1 MPRSRLL
8 ALTFSICLMGNA
20 VSASAQV
27 RPPEAAPAKPAGE
40 DLPTGLIPPPLP
52 QQPLAA
58 ELTPPGFA
66 VEFAQR
72 LATDGRLRVAEKAD
86 RAALQQF
93 YAERRNEPVWVTP
106 TGFSAAA
113 MAVLA
118 EIGRADAW
126 GLDAA
131 AFRLPVLAQGGELTR
146 EQRADAEIALGLAIL
161 EYARHAR
168 GGRANP
174 LSLSRN
180 LDRQPQL
187 LDPRSVIEAAA
198 STDAP
203 DAYLRALHP
212 QHPQFERLRQAYLA
226 LKRSGAPLVEPVVQ
240 TKGKSKK
247 KRVAAKAQAG
257 PNLRTLL
264 VNMEQWR
271 WMPEDLGSFYVWV
284 NIPEYAIRVV
294 KDDRVIHS
302 ERVVVGRAS
311 TQTPVFSHRMEQV
324 IFHPY
329 WGVPDS
335 IKTNELLPSLARGNI
350 GVLERQNLRV
360 SYRGRDIN
368 PATVDW
374 TKADMRKFH
383 VYQPPS
389 ANNALGI
396 VKFRFPNKH
405 DVYMHDTP
413 SKSLFNA
420 STRAFSHGCMR
431 VRDPLKLAELVLAE
445 DRGWTA
451 GRVTAAVQRGP
462 KDNQINLT
470 TKVPV
475 HMTYFTA
482 WVDDDGKLRTFGDV
496 YGHENR
502 IALGVAGKAHLIK
515 QERPSKAPPPR
526 RTRERVAP
534 EQTAS
539 TSSRITKGWMRG
551 VFQY

>member
-27 RPPEAAPAKPAGE
+27 RPPEAAPAGE
-40 DLPTGLIPPPLP
+40 DLPAGLIPPPLP

-72 LATDGRLRVAEKAD
+72 LAADGRLRVAEKTD
-86 RAALQQF
+86 RAVLQQF
-93 YAERRNEPVWVTP
+93 YAERRSEPVWVTP
-106 TGFSAAA
+106 TGFSPAA

-131 AFRLPVLAQGGELTR
+131 AFRLPALAQGGELTR
-146 EQRADAEIALGLAIL
+146 NQRADAEIALGLAIL

-198 STDAP
+198 SADAP

-240 TKGKSKK
+240 TKGKPKK

-284 NIPEYAIRVV
+284 NIPEYTVRVV

-368 PATVDW
+368 PASVDW

-420 STRAFSHGCMR
+420 SARAFSHGCMR

-502 IALGVAGKAHLIK
+502 IALGVAGKTHLIK
-515 QERPSKAPPPR
+515 QERPNKAPPPR
-526 RTRERVAP
+526 RTRERVAPP

>member
-27 RPPEAAPAKPAGE
+27 GPPGAAPAGE
-40 DLPTGLIPPPLP
+40 DLPAGLMPPPLP

-72 LATDGRLRVAEKAD
+72 LAIDGRLRVPEKAD

-93 YAERRNEPVWVTP
+93 YAERQNEPVWVTP
-106 TGFSAAA
+106 AGFSPAAT
-113 MAVLA
+113 AVLA

-131 AFRLPVLAQGGELTR
+131 AFRVPALAQGGELTR
-146 EQRADAEIALGLAIL
+146 NQRAEAEIALGLAIL

-198 STDAP
+198 STDVP

-226 LKRSGAPLVEPVVQ
+226 LKRIDPPPVEQVAQ
-240 TKGKSKK
+240 TKGKGKSKH
-247 KRVAAKAQAG
+247 KRPAAKAQAG

-284 NIPEYAIRVV
+284 NIPEYTIRVV

-311 TQTPVFSHRMEQV
+311 TQTPVFSHQMEQV

-350 GVLERQNLRV
+350 GVLERQNLKV

-368 PATVDW
+368 PASVDW

-383 VYQPPS
+383 VYQPPGS
-389 ANNALGI
+389 GNALGI

-420 STRAFSHGCMR
+420 SARAFSHGCMR

-462 KDNQINLT
+462 KDNQINLI

-482 WVDDDGKLRTFGDV
+482 WVDDDGRLRTFGDV

-515 QERPSKAPPPR
+515 QERPNKAPPK

-534 EQTAS
+534 SEQTAS